1 MVKFFFGNLKF
12 RKILLKVIFWLGV
25 LKIIPQRHVTMHVF
39 NKTALPQLHYNFVR
53 ILFVSRATWRIS
65 QSKPKKPE
73 KIIPENNS
81 LYFRKLN
88 FLVLIFKK
96 FWYFGKWNP
105 ALYGP
110 KPQNFSLKIFSYI
123 FSKKQNTRSEKL
135 SNVFLFFRKR
145 NILSYTFL

>member
-1 MVKFFFGNLKF
+1 MVKFFFGKLKF

-25 LKIIPQRHVTMHVF
+25 LKIILQRHVTVHVF
-39 NKTALPQLHYNFVR
+39 NKTVLPQLHYNFVR
-53 ILFVSRATWRIS
+53 ILFVSRATWHTS

-73 KIIPENNS
+73 KIIPEKNS

-88 FLVLIFKK
+88 FIVLILKK
-96 FWYFGKWNP
+96 LWYFQKWDP

-110 KPQNFSLKIFSYI
+110 NSQKFSLKIISYVCP
-123 FSKKQNTRSEKL
+123 KNTRSEKL

>member
-1 MVKFFFGNLKF
+1 MVKFFFGKLKF